1 MICHSEYQVEEL
13 LRFLEFEHYER
24 AAIML
29 EINSRL
35 KSLFSN
41 VSIFF
46 SNSQKSLDDGII
58 SFTLY
63 FFIENEQISVTT
75 NEKCFEQAESNYK

>member
-1 MICHSEYQVEEL
+1 MIYHSEFQVEEL
-13 LRFLEFEHYER
+13 LRFLEFEHDGR
-24 AAIML
+24 ATIML

-41 VSIFF
+41 VSTFF
-46 SNSQKSLDDGII
+46 SNSQKSGDDGII

-63 FFIENEQISVTT
+63 FFIQDEQISATT